1 MKDVKVLLHFIHH
14 QISVVLVASTGYVGS
29 LGNISRGEPIPA
41 LKWLSIHLDDK
52 ELTNINFVLLLV
64 KE

>member
-1 MKDVKVLLHFIHH
+1 
-14 QISVVLVASTGYVGS
+14 VVLVASTGYVGS